1 MQIAQAGHRQRV
13 KVLVV
18 DDSNLPRLAARA
30 MLTSSPDFALCGE
43 AASGREAIDLV
54 PKLKPDLLLM
64 DVHMGGFDGPETTRH
79 LLQLHPN
86 LKIVAWTVSD
96 SGDDLLRMMQAGCVG
111 YVLKDVGP
119 DELHRALRAALKS
132 ETPVPRRM
140 IPGMLRRVVQQAPPP
155 QQSDVALTSRE
166 LQILKGLAKGLTTK
180 RISQEF
186 GLAIP
191 TVETHLSHLYRKLGV
206 GNRGEAVSSALK
218 LNLIS
223 LADL

>member
-1 MQIAQAGHRQRV
+1 M
-13 KVLVV
+13 
-18 DDSNLPRLAARA
+18 PRLAARA
-30 MLTSSPDFALCGE
+30 MLTTSKDFALCGE
-43 AASGREAIDLV
+43 AASGQEALDLV

-64 DVHMGGFDGPETTRH
+64 DVHMSGLDGAATTR
-79 LLQLHPN
+79 LLLELNPE

-119 DELHRALRAALKS
+119 DELHRALRSALKS

-140 IPGMLRRVVQQAPPP
+140 IPGVLRRVAQQAPPP
-155 QQSDVALTSRE
+155 QPTDVALTSRE
-166 LQILKGLAKGLTTK
+166 LQVLRGLARGLSTK

-191 TVETHLSHLYRKLGV
+191 TVETHLSHVYRKLGV
-206 GNRGEAVSSALK
+206 GNRGEAVSTALK
-218 LNLIS
+218 LNIIS
-223 LADL
+223 LADV

>member
-1 MQIAQAGHRQRV
+1 M
-13 KVLVV
+13 
-18 DDSNLPRLAARA
+18 PRLAARA
-30 MLTSSPDFALCGE
+30 MLTTSIDFALCGE
-43 AASGREAIDLV
+43 AASGQEAIDLV

-64 DVHMGGFDGPETTRH
+64 DVHMAGFDGAETTR
-79 LLQLHPN
+79 LLLELHPD

-96 SGDDLLRMMQAGCVG
+96 SGDDLLRMIQAGCVG

-119 DELHRALRAALKS
+119 DELHRALRSALKS

-140 IPGMLRRVVQQAPPP
+140 IPGVLRKAA
-155 QQSDVALTSRE
+155 QQSPPAQQTDVSLTSRE
-166 LQILKGLAKGLTTK
+166 LQVLRGLARGLTTK

-206 GNRGEAVSSALK
+206 GNRGEAVSRALK

>member
-1 MQIAQAGHRQRV
+1 
-13 KVLVV
+13 
-18 DDSNLPRLAARA
+18 
-30 MLTSSPDFALCGE
+30 MLTSSPDFSLCGE
-43 AASGREAIDLV
+43 AASGQEAIDLV

-64 DVHMGGFDGPETTRH
+64 DVHMGGFDGPETTRQ
-79 LLQLHPN
+79 LLELNPN
-86 LKIVAWTVSD
+86 VKIVAWTVSD

-119 DELHRALRAALKS
+119 DELHRALRAALNS
-132 ETPVPRRM
+132 EMPVPRRM
-140 IPGMLRRVVQQAPPP
+140 IPGVLRRAAQQSPPP
-155 QQSDVALTSRE
+155 QPSDVALTSRE
-166 LQILKGLAKGLTTK
+166 LQILRGLARGLTTK
-180 RISQEF
+180 RIANEF

-191 TVETHLSHLYRKLGV
+191 TVETHLGHVYRKLNV

>member
-1 MQIAQAGHRQRV
+1 
-13 KVLVV
+13 
-18 DDSNLPRLAARA
+18 
-30 MLTSSPDFALCGE
+30 MLTRSKDFILCGE
-43 AASGREAIDLV
+43 AASGQEALDLV

-64 DVHMGGFDGPETTRH
+64 DVHMSGLDGPTTTR
-79 LLQLHPN
+79 LLLEINPD

-96 SGDDLLRMMQAGCVG
+96 SGDDLLRMMQAGCAG

-119 DELHRALRAALKS
+119 DELHRALRSVLKS

-140 IPGMLRRVVQQAPPP
+140 IPGVLRRVAQQAPPSQP
-155 QQSDVALTSRE
+155 SDIALTSRE
-166 LQILKGLAKGLTTK
+166 LQVLRGLARGLTTK
-180 RISQEF
+180 RISREF

-191 TVETHLSHLYRKLGV
+191 TVETHLSHVYRKLGV

-218 LNLIS
+218 LNIIS

>member
-1 MQIAQAGHRQRV
+1 M
-13 KVLVV
+13 
-18 DDSNLPRLAARA
+18 PRLAARA
-30 MLTSSPDFALCGE
+30 MLTTSTDFILCGE
-43 AASGREAIDLV
+43 AASGQEAIELV
-54 PKLKPDLLLM
+54 PKLKPDLVLM
-64 DVHMGGFDGPETTRH
+64 DVHLGGVDGPEVTR
-79 LLQLHPN
+79 LLLEVNPGI
-86 LKIVAWTVSD
+86 KIVAWTVSD
-96 SGDDLLRMMQAGCVG
+96 SGDDLLRMIQAGCAG

-119 DELHRALRAALKS
+119 DELHRALRSALKS

-140 IPGMLRRVVQQAPPP
+140 IPGMLQRVVQQSRP
-155 QQSDVALTSRE
+155 QQPTNVSLTSRE
-166 LQILKGLAKGLTTK
+166 LQVLRGLARGLSTK

-206 GNRGEAVSSALK
+206 GKRGEAVSSTLK

>member
-1 MQIAQAGHRQRV
+1 
-13 KVLVV
+13 
-18 DDSNLPRLAARA
+18 
-30 MLTSSPDFALCGE
+30 MLTGSTDFALCGE
-43 AASGREAIDLV
+43 AASGREAIELV

-64 DVHMGGFDGPETTRH
+64 DVHMGGFDGPETTR
-79 LLQLHPN
+79 LLLEQNPD

-96 SGDDLLRMMQAGCVG
+96 SGDDLLRMMQAGCAG

-119 DELHRALRAALKS
+119 DELHRALRSALKS

-140 IPGMLRRVVQQAPPP
+140 IPGVLRRVAQHSPLAQPT
-155 QQSDVALTSRE
+155 DVSITSRE
-166 LQILKGLAKGLTTK
+166 MQVLRGLARGLTTK

-191 TVETHLSHLYRKLGV
+191 TVETHLGNLYRKLGV
-206 GNRGEAVSSALK
+206 GNRGEAVSCALK